1 MRYFTIQS
9 MDICLIFDNFLTSEA
24 RDAIVL
30 TLKLLDDTVDPVIL
44 DIMVWMEEILVVIF
58 V

>member
-1 MRYFTIQS
+1 MFLS
-9 MDICLIFDNFLTSEA
+9 LTSEA

-44 DIMVWMEEILVVIF
+44 DIMVWMEEILVVIL